1 MRLATPHIQKQHLTA
16 SEFGNDEGLWGELGM
31 RWVVLIA
38 AVALT
43 SCENQTL
50 DSADEAMAEAE
61 RANSRA
67 SDLEDQVK
75 TLRSD
80 LEREIADRRAAT
92 EDLEAEVRRLESR
105 MPY

>member
-1 MRLATPHIQKQHLTA
+1 
-16 SEFGNDEGLWGELGM
+16 M
-31 RWVVLIA
+31 RWIVLIV

-67 SDLEDQVK
+67 SDLEEQVEA
-75 TLRSD
+75 LRSD
-80 LEREIADRRAAT
+80 LEREIADRRNAT
-92 EDLEAEVRRLESR
+92 EDLEAEVRRLDNR
-105 MPY
+105 MAY